1 MEACKVV
8 ATMSL
13 VVIMAIN
20 PSLKG
25 TFNNN
30 AFIASTHSKNLAIV
44 VIQILFDGSTQESN
58 SCFTL
63 AGTN

>member
-30 AFIASTHSKNLAIV
+30 AFIASTHHSKNLAIV
-44 VIQILFDGSTQESN
+44 VIQILFDGST
-58 SCFTL
+58 
-63 AGTN
+63 